1 MKGQLSPSV
10 VSSFNSLITLT
21 QSTSFLVVPLTH
33 PTPPCLQALG
43 HFFPSARRTLP
54 IIPTS
59 DLTQVSLFEPI
70 LPDPLPLYP
79 AGFSLPGTVT
89 TTYLF
94 IGVSPL
100 KINLMEAGMSSVSF
114 ITAFWTLRTGS
125 LILGAPGKE

>member
-1 MKGQLSPSV
+1 MKGQLSPSL

-21 QSTSFLVVPLTH
+21 QSTSFLVVPPTH

-70 LPDPLPLYP
+70 LPDPLPPYP
-79 AGFSLPGTVT
+79 AGFSLPGTCHHHISVHWCLVLKDKPDGGR
-89 TTYLF
+89 YVLCF
-94 IGVSPL
+94 IHHCIL
-100 KINLMEAGMSSVSF
+100 NLV
-114 ITAFWTLRTGS
+114 
-125 LILGAPGKE
+125 